1 MPKVSII
8 VPVYNRASSIRFCL
22 ESLYAM
28 HYRDFEVIVVDD
40 GSSDDSPYICQEFC
54 NTHPQFR
61 YIRQDNGG
69 VSNARNHG
77 IREAAGKWITF
88 VDSDD
93 AVCPEHLSV
102 VELEDKND
110 VDWIL
115 ESFRIIGTVNDD
127 VQIPSLDVDVFKTR
141 IESNEPVK
149 YVFTSMQKTDTPI
162 FSTCGKFFKLSTCI
176 QHGIRF
182 NERLSLDED
191 QLFVSTYIQHVRKMV
206 HYPKVRSYINIDRPV
221 VRLSGRLLA
230 PEVYLYGIIENY
242 NAFCKLDES
251 PRCTSMPYA
260 VNYLVYCIVSR
271 ILMGYTRPKNRGVIS
286 SKKLKKFAEQDICPI
301 FQQISENENLLNTGV
316 YKTVY
321 NLIMKKHNVLALFV
335 CKVYNICRSVKYKLI
350 HYA

>member
-40 GSSDDSPYICQEFC
+40 GSSDDSPCICQEFC

-77 IREAAGKWITF
+77 IREAAGEWITF

-141 IESNEPVK
+141 VESNEPVK

-176 QHGIRF
+176 QHGVRF

-206 HYPKVRSYINIDRPV
+206 HYPSVRTYLFLDWGDV
-221 VRLSGRLLA
+221 HLSGKLHT
-230 PEVYLYGIIENY
+230 PEKYMEGYEINYKAFMELDRAEGSPCANFAANYMVTGSMRNIVFRYSRRKYQHLY
-242 NAFCKLDES
+242 S
-251 PRCTSMPYA
+251 
-260 VNYLVYCIVSR
+260 
-271 ILMGYTRPKNRGVIS
+271 
-286 SKKLKKFAEQDICPI
+286 FAELYTFIDERIYPYYAGFKQPI
-301 FQQISENENLLNTGV
+301 NYVSF
-316 YKTVY
+316 
-321 NLIMKKHNVLALFV
+321 HHAWA
-335 CKVYNICRSVKYKLI
+335 YKLI
-350 HYA
+350 KHHHIKIALYCCVLYNIYMSVVFKLGKK